1 MSLEDSDQIAV
12 FDLGRA
18 LRQGSGR
25 SDLIGTIPLG
35 VAPVGMAISPGGR
48 YLFATSES
56 SKVGQQEG
64 TLSTIDVHRAERTP
78 AQSVISTVAAGC
90 SPVRVVAT
98 KSAVFVTARK
108 SDALL
113 GFSAPDLVSDPSA
126 ALLADVQI
134 GQAPVAFT
142 LLDHDHLVMV
152 ADSDL
157 FAAAGAHPD

>member
-1 MSLEDSDQIAV
+1 
-12 FDLGRA
+12 
-18 LRQGSGR
+18 
-25 SDLIGTIPLG
+25 
-35 VAPVGMAISPGGR
+35 MAISPGGR
-48 YLFATSES
+48 YRYATSES

-78 AQSVISTVAAGC
+78 AQSVISKVAAGW
-90 SPVRVVAT
+90 SPVRVAAT

-152 ADSDL
+152 ADSNR